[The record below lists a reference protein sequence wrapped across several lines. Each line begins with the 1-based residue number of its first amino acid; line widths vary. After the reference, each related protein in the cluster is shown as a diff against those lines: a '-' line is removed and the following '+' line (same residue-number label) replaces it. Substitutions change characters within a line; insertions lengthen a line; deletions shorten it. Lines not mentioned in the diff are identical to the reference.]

1 MRKDGYMN
9 KTIEQL
15 IESLD
20 TIPFLF
26 VGSGLSRRYYNL
38 PDWTGLLKV
47 MVDKLNQDS
56 FAYRSY
62 EDRATFED
70 HPYGIN
76 PKIASLIEEEF
87 NKEWFRNPKIRS
99 LDEAYTEKVENGCS
113 PFKAELSYYLKQK
126 SVLCPDLK
134 DEVTLLNN
142 IAKKSIAGIITTNYD
157 FEYPQTTG

>member
-1 MRKDGYMN
+1 MS

-62 EDRATFED
+62 
-70 HPYGIN
+70 
-76 PKIASLIEEEF
+76 
-87 NKEWFRNPKIRS
+87 
-99 LDEAYTEKVENGCS
+99 C
-113 PFKAELSYYLKQK
+113 
-126 SVLCPDLK
+126 
-134 DEVTLLNN
+134 
-142 IAKKSIAGIITTNYD
+142 
-157 FEYPQTTG
+157 

>member
-1 MRKDGYMN
+1 MSLRKGDYMN
-9 KTIEQL
+9 KTLEQL

-38 PDWTGLLKV
+38 PDWTELLKV
-47 MVDKLNQDS
+47 MVAKLNKDS

-62 EDRATFED
+62 ENRASFED
-70 HPYGIN
+70 NQYGIN
-76 PKIASLIEEEF
+76 PKIASLIEEDF
-87 NKEWFRNPKIRS
+87 NKEWFHNSEIRN
-99 LDEAYTEKVENGCS
+99 LDETYMEKVEKGCS

-142 IAKKSIAGIITTNYD
+142 IAKKINCWNY
-157 FEYPQTTG
+157 YNKL